1 MINQIL
7 KYIEKTW
14 GYTNEELDDI
24 KEQIQEFGYS
34 CYDFGYREGIDQ
46 RFEEIEKYY
55 NGFGY
60 GKKSDNE

>member
-7 KYIEKTW
+7 R
-14 GYTNEELDDI
+14 NLQDCLDLDDEKLNKI

-34 CYDFGYREGIDQ
+34 CYEFGYREGMDQ
-46 RFEEIEKYY
+46 RSEDIEKYY
-55 NGFGY
+55 GGFGY